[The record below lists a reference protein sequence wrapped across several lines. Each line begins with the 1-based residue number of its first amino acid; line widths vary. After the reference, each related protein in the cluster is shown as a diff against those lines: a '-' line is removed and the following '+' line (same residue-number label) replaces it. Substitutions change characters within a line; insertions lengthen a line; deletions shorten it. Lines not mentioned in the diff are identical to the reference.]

1 MAFTFV
7 YTPPTG
13 MGPLAA
19 PILGAAGHLTHH
31 EGLEQ
36 KINNLNTATASNFTA
51 LATQT
56 AALDVR
62 LAALEGRVTTLEGTA

>member
-13 MGPLAA
+13 MAPLAS
-19 PILGAAGHLTHH
+19 PVIGAAGHLAHH

-36 KINNLNTATASNFTA
+36 KINNLNTATAANFTA
-51 LATQT
+51 LA
-56 AALDVR
+56 AAV
-62 LAALEGRVTTLEGTA
+62 AAIEARVTTLEGTP